1 MGRERLEIEFGRHAG
16 WIVEAIEALDLD
28 AIPAACRGTGDPKLF
43 EQLAD
48 AIGAKRD
55 SFVLDVGCGI
65 GGPGAW
71 LTRERG
77 SAVIGIDVMET
88 SVRGSRRLFPQVG
101 SVVATTRSL
110 PFRASTFDAALA
122 MGVIETITHKSE
134 ALTELARVLT
144 PNARLAAYTFVSA
157 TGNIDD
163 APMADRFE
171 PLQDVV
177 DEFERGGFRI
187 VSADPSRLA
196 RPPADWR
203 RSQEAAREHA
213 RQLHRDDPAY
223 EAVEREQ
230 DKFARLAKSGAIQ
243 AWVIVGAKEAA

>member
-16 WIVEAIEALDLD
+16 WIVEAIEALALD
-28 AIPAACRGTGDPKLF
+28 AIPAACRGTGDPNLL

-48 AIGAKRD
+48 AIGAQRGN
-55 SFVLDVGCGI
+55 FVLDVGCGI

-77 SAVIGIDVMET
+77 AAVLGIDVMEAP
-88 SVRGSRRLFPQVG
+88 VRGLRRLFPQVG
-101 SVVATTRSL
+101 SLVATTRSL
-110 PFRASTFDAALA
+110 PFRDSAFDAALA

-134 ALTELARVLT
+134 ALTELARVLA

-157 TGNIDD
+157 SGGIED

-187 VSADPSRLA
+187 VSADASRLSQ
-196 RPPADWR
+196 PPADWR
-203 RSQEAAREHA
+203 RSQEKAREHA
-213 RQLHRDDPAY
+213 RRLHRDDPAY
-223 EAVEREQ
+223 ETVEREL
-230 DKFARLAKSGAIQ
+230 DKFARLARSGAIQ
-243 AWVIVGAKEAA
+243 PWVIVGAKEDT